1 MKKYILLL
9 SAILVSS
16 IAFAQEFQVP
26 ENYAFETAEDYKPYE
41 KDVVACVDWLIETP
55 MYQNPSKRK
64 EASAFLLKWLM
75 GSPYVHIEIN
85 PEIVNFAGSSP
96 ELLLAF
102 MGGWAKYA
110 IETEQFDDKVG
121 GNLAGLESVI
131 EFYET
136 NKGVLPKDKNVEKYV
151 KMKKKGSL
159 RQYVEKKI

>member
-1 MKKYILLL
+1 MTKCIPLISIILF
-9 SAILVSS
+9 SS

-26 ENYAFETAEDYKPYE
+26 KNYTLETADDYKPLE
-41 KDVVACVDWLIETP
+41 KDVLKCVDWLIETP

-64 EASAFLLKWLM
+64 EASALLLKWLM

-102 MGGWAKYA
+102 MGGWAKYS
-110 IETEQFDDKVG
+110 IESENFDDKTG

-136 NKGVLPKDKNVEKYV
+136 NKGVLPKDKNVEKYA
-151 KMKKKGSL
+151 KMQKKGSL